1 MAMAKA
7 KLVKVTVKL
16 PWVEGVWEA
25 DEKQQLAAWE
35 MYVELITRVAVQPL
49 GAERGLLREALT
61 SLHSLFGETRRILKQ
76 YGPSV
81 ATPLHP
87 TALAFGQIA
96 VDVLNR
102 SLRPLLARW
111 HPLLSA
117 HEIARPANHSPFDH
131 ERAWAQHDELRAQLA
146 ECRQTLM
153 LYADL
158 LAAVC
163 SITSLHDP
171 AGETVA

>member
-1 MAMAKA
+1 MAKA
-7 KLVKVTVKL
+7 RLVKVTVKL

-35 MYVELITRVAVQPL
+35 MYVELVTRVAVQPL
-49 GAERGLLREALT
+49 GPKEGLLREALT

-81 ATPLHP
+81 AIPSRP
-87 TALAFGQIA
+87 EALAFGQIA

-111 HPLLSA
+111 HPLLGA
-117 HEIARPANHSPFDH
+117 HERAQPAALSPIDH
-131 ERAWAQHDELRAQLA
+131 ERAWPRSDELRAQLA
-146 ECRQTLM
+146 ECRQILAA
-153 LYADL
+153 YADL
-158 LAAVC
+158 LASVC
-163 SITSLHDP
+163 GITPLHEP
-171 AGETVA
+171 SSH

>member
-1 MAMAKA
+1 MAKA

-49 GAERGLLREALT
+49 GPDQGLLREALT
-61 SLHSLFGETRRILKQ
+61 SLHSLFGEARRILRQ
-76 YGPSV
+76 YGPCV
-81 ATPLHP
+81 ATPARP
-87 TALAFGQIA
+87 EALSFGKIA

-102 SLRPLLARW
+102 SLRPLLAKW
-111 HPLLSA
+111 HPVLGAYESS
-117 HEIARPANHSPFDH
+117 RPSGQSPLDH
-131 ERAWAQHDELRAQLA
+131 ERAWTHSDELRVGLA
-146 ECRQTLM
+146 ECRQILTA
-153 LYADL
+153 YADL

-163 SITSLHDP
+163 GIAPLHEP
-171 AGETVA
+171 SPRSP